1 MKKMLTDKL
10 DYLPPI
16 SPRFRGSELKDQ
28 LISKG
33 PGSPLGLLKS
43 NGITIMDIETKFP
56 SIAAISETLP
66 SKLKSPRLAAM
77 KRTLSAEIACDS
89 TEEVDIFTSDDLL
102 QKKGL
107 IFVPGSP
114 SDSTSFCSTESIGD
128 GSTRSSQCRSI
139 YAKADKRGYFI
150 ECSEA
155 FLTISGLGD
164 DFKSH
169 SIISLVKF
177 TTPEKL
183 QQQAY
188 MLDSLANLTLETGKG
203 VKWTAELNNTYMDT
217 LYAMHVTLSCPIG
230 GSLDG
235 SGGCELD
242 IELKDIPSNA
252 RTSFMNNHS
261 TGMLCRQS
269 SFITSGGGTIKEPVV
284 SSLRILVVDDSLI
297 VLKLVSKLIEGEGH
311 IVDCK
316 KDGLEALEALKNTDY
331 DAVLMDINM
340 PEMGG
345 LEASLE
351 FRLHESLMHQ
361 YRKKCHSSKLKII
374 AMSGDFNE
382 DSIEE
387 VMRFGFDG
395 FIAKPLTLDR
405 FRELKLRPALVRN
418 VSSRMI
424 SISSSIQT

>member
-1 MKKMLTDKL
+1 MLTDKVEN
-10 DYLPPI
+10 LPPI
-16 SPRFRGSELKDQ
+16 SPRFSGGELKESF
-28 LISKG
+28 ISRG
-33 PGSPLGLLKS
+33 PGSSLSLFKS
-43 NGITIMDIETKFP
+43 NSITTIDIETKFP
-56 SIAAISETLP
+56 SIVATEMLP
-66 SKLKSPRLAAM
+66 PKLRSPKLAAL
-77 KRTLSAEIACDS
+77 RRSLSTENANDPS
-89 TEEVDIFTSDDLL
+89 EEVDTFTSDDLL
-102 QKKGL
+102 PRKGS
-107 IFVPGSP
+107 IFLSG
-114 SDSTSFCSTESIGD
+114 STSNATSFYSTGSVGNA
-128 GSTRSSQCRSI
+128 STRSSQTRSI
-139 YAKADKRGYFI
+139 YAKADRRGYFT
-150 ECSEA
+150 ECNEA
-155 FLTISGLGD
+155 FLAISGLGE

-188 MLDSLANLTLETGKG
+188 MLDSLANLTAETGKG

-217 LYAMHVTLSCPIG
+217 LYEMYVTLSCPIN

-269 SFITSGGGTIKEPVV
+269 SFINNCIGGALKDSMI

-297 VLKLVSKLIEGEGH
+297 VLKVVSKLIEGEGH

-351 FRLHESLMHQ
+351 FRAHESLMHQ

-374 AMSGDFNE
+374 AMSGDFTDNLIE
-382 DSIEE
+382 D

-424 SISSSIQT
+424 SISSNSES